1 MESIKEL
8 VKARKKLVEEQT
20 KLSNNLISAL
30 LEKLEN
36 EYDYSV
42 ADNNPEKFELKKEG
56 NVCYLRDKEKG
67 YIVFNNCIKTKKKGL
82 VFNGKII
89 DFLEKDWAISV
100 DIEKKKLLNVILLG
114 NKEPSEEVDSSKII
128 EENINNSVKEKSN
141 KLSKVTKNQEQII
154 IELYNNC
161 KSLSEIAK
169 KVPFS
174 IYQLSFITRE
184 LIEQK
189 KIQNREYYLGTYI
202 YYSNE
207 KEKLE
212 KRNNI
217 KKERDLSDK
226 NNRKSKKLTKKDKVT
241 KKTEELELKRGNF
254 KKENQEVK
262 KPKQEI
268 LKLVEECLNKK
279 ISLYN
284 KQLEYYNNVEVKKER
299 SQVVESIHFLLKSPF
314 FNALFISLYLTI
326 IFILITNYPT
336 YTSIIN
342 IEVSEFWF
350 ITLVAIM
357 ASETIKY
364 LLLKLE

>member
-1 MESIKEL
+1 MESVKEL
-8 VKARKKLVEEQT
+8 VEARKKLVEEQT
-20 KLSNNLISAL
+20 KLSNNIISAL

-42 ADNNPEKFELKKEG
+42 TDNNPEKFELKKEG

-67 YIVFNNCIKTKKKGL
+67 YIIFNNCIKTKKKGL

-100 DIEKKKLLNVILLG
+100 DIEKKKLLNVILL
-114 NKEPSEEVDSSKII
+114 NYKESSEKVDTAKLMKKEKNRKISKI
-128 EENINNSVKEKSN
+128 EK
-141 KLSKVTKNQEQII
+141 KQEQAII
-154 IELYNNC
+154 SLYNKG
-161 KSLSEIAK
+161 KSLAEISK
-169 KVPFS
+169 EVPFS
-174 IYQLSFITRE
+174 TYQLSFITRE
-184 LIEQK
+184 LVEQK
-189 KIQNREYYLGTYI
+189 KVQNREYYLGTYI
-202 YYSNE
+202 FYSDD
-207 KEKLE
+207 KEKFE

-226 NNRKSKKLTKKDKVT
+226 NNKKLKKITKEDKVT
-241 KKTEELELKRGNF
+241 KKTEELKLKNNNF
-254 KKENQEVK
+254 KTENQEVK
-262 KPKQEI
+262 EPKQEI
-268 LKLVEECLNKK
+268 KQEILELVEECLNKK

-284 KQLEYYNNVEVKKER
+284 KQLEYYNNVEVKKEH

-326 IFILITNYPT
+326 IFILVTNYPA
-336 YTSIIN
+336 YTSIIS

-364 LLLKLE
+364 LLLKLK

>member
-1 MESIKEL
+1 MESVKEL
-8 VKARKKLVEEQT
+8 VEARKKLVEEQT
-20 KLSNNLISAL
+20 KLSNNIINAL

-42 ADNNPEKFELKKEG
+42 ADNNPEKFELKKES

-67 YIVFNNCIKTKKKGL
+67 YIIFNNCIKTQKKGL
-82 VFNGKII
+82 AFNGKII

-100 DIEKKKLLNVILLG
+100 DIEKKKLLNVILL
-114 NKEPSEEVDSSKII
+114 NDKESSEKVVSGKIR
-128 EENINNSVKEKSN
+128 EEKSN

-161 KSLSEIAK
+161 KSLSEISK
-169 KVPFS
+169 EVPFS
-174 IYQLSFITRE
+174 TYQLSFITRE
-184 LIEQK
+184 LVEQK
-189 KIQNREYYLGTYI
+189 KVQNREYYLGTYI

-217 KKERDLSDK
+217 KKERDISDK
-226 NNRKSKKLTKKDKVT
+226 NNRKPKKLTKKDKVT
-241 KKTEELELKRGNF
+241 KKIEELELKNNNI

-262 KPKQEI
+262 ESKQEI
-268 LKLVEECLNKK
+268 LKLVEECLSKK

-284 KQLEYYNNVEVKKER
+284 KQLEYYDNIEVEKER

-326 IFILITNYPT
+326 IFILVTNYPA
-336 YTSIIN
+336 YTSIIS

-364 LLLKLE
+364 LLLKLK